1 MKEQIKHDKSMTRKV
16 MTTHALADITA
27 SLALLT
33 LIDQFAMLFLM
44 LLSFREVQDGIRSLR
59 GQNEQV
65 ECNTTSNRES
75 QRLRM
80 DSLRLQ
86 SDDEPQEEMLTQ
98 EGYEVLCD

>member
-1 MKEQIKHDKSMTRKV
+1 

-33 LIDQFAMLFLM
+33 LIAQFAMLFLM

-65 ECNTTSNRES
+65 ECNTTSDRES

-86 SDDEPQEEMLTQ
+86 SDDEPQEEVLTQ

>member
-1 MKEQIKHDKSMTRKV
+1 

-33 LIDQFAMLFLM
+33 LIAQFAMLFLM

-65 ECNTTSNRES
+65 ECNTTSDRES

-98 EGYEVLCD
+98 ERYEVLCD

>member
-1 MKEQIKHDKSMTRKV
+1 

-33 LIDQFAMLFLM
+33 LIAQFAMLFLM

-98 EGYEVLCD
+98 ERYEVLCD

>member
-1 MKEQIKHDKSMTRKV
+1 

-33 LIDQFAMLFLM
+33 LIAQFAMLFLM
-44 LLSFREVQDGIRSLR
+44 LLSFRDVQDGIRSLR

-65 ECNTTSNRES
+65 ECNTTSDRES

>member
-1 MKEQIKHDKSMTRKV
+1 

-33 LIDQFAMLFLM
+33 LIAQFVMLFLM
-44 LLSFREVQDGIRSLR
+44 LLSFREVHDGIRSLR

-65 ECNTTSNRES
+65 ECNTTSDRES
-75 QRLRM
+75 YRLRM

>member
-1 MKEQIKHDKSMTRKV
+1 MTRKV

-33 LIDQFAMLFLM
+33 LIAQFVMLFLM
-44 LLSFREVQDGIRSLR
+44 LLSFREVHDGIRSLR

-65 ECNTTSNRES
+65 ECNTTSDRES

-80 DSLRLQ
+80 DSQRLQ

>member
-1 MKEQIKHDKSMTRKV
+1 MTRKV

-33 LIDQFAMLFLM
+33 LIAQFAMLFLM

>member
-1 MKEQIKHDKSMTRKV
+1 

-33 LIDQFAMLFLM
+33 LIAQFAMLFLM

-65 ECNTTSNRES
+65 ECNTTSDRES
-75 QRLRM
+75 QHLRM

>member
-33 LIDQFAMLFLM
+33 LIAQFAMLFLM

-65 ECNTTSNRES
+65 ECNTTSDRES

-98 EGYEVLCD
+98 EGYEVLCN

>member
-1 MKEQIKHDKSMTRKV
+1 MKEQIKHYKSMTRKV

-33 LIDQFAMLFLM
+33 LIAQFAMLFLM

>member
-1 MKEQIKHDKSMTRKV
+1 

-33 LIDQFAMLFLM
+33 LIAQLAMLFLM

>member
-1 MKEQIKHDKSMTRKV
+1 

-33 LIDQFAMLFLM
+33 LIAQFAMLFLM

-65 ECNTTSNRES
+65 ECNTTSDRES

-98 EGYEVLCD
+98 EGYEVLCN

>member
-1 MKEQIKHDKSMTRKV
+1 

-33 LIDQFAMLFLM
+33 LIAQFAMLFLM

-65 ECNTTSNRES
+65 ECNTTSDRES

-80 DSLRLQ
+80 DSLRPQ
-86 SDDEPQEEMLTQ
+86 FDDEPQEEMLTQ

>member
-1 MKEQIKHDKSMTRKV
+1 MRVSVKAGAVSPCFVSVTV
-16 MTTHALADITA
+16 TA

-33 LIDQFAMLFLM
+33 LIAQFAMLFLM

-65 ECNTTSNRES
+65 ECNTTSDRES

>member
-1 MKEQIKHDKSMTRKV
+1 

-33 LIDQFAMLFLM
+33 LIAQFAMLFLM

-98 EGYEVLCD
+98 EGYEVLCN

>member
-1 MKEQIKHDKSMTRKV
+1 

-33 LIDQFAMLFLM
+33 LIAQFVMPFLM

>member
-33 LIDQFAMLFLM
+33 LIAQFVMLFLM
-44 LLSFREVQDGIRSLR
+44 LLSFREVHDGIRSLK

>member
-1 MKEQIKHDKSMTRKV
+1 

-33 LIDQFAMLFLM
+33 LIAQFAMLFLM

-59 GQNEQV
+59 GQNEKV
-65 ECNTTSNRES
+65 ECNTTSDRES

-80 DSLRLQ
+80 DSLRPQ

>member
-33 LIDQFAMLFLM
+33 LIAQFVMLFLM

-65 ECNTTSNRES
+65 ECNTTSDRES

-98 EGYEVLCD
+98 ERYEVLCD

>member
-33 LIDQFAMLFLM
+33 LIAQFAMLFLM

>member
-1 MKEQIKHDKSMTRKV
+1 

-33 LIDQFAMLFLM
+33 LIAQFAMLFLM
-44 LLSFREVQDGIRSLR
+44 LLSFREVQEGIRSLR

-65 ECNTTSNRES
+65 ECNTTSDRES

>member
-1 MKEQIKHDKSMTRKV
+1 

-33 LIDQFAMLFLM
+33 LIAQFAMLFLM

-65 ECNTTSNRES
+65 ECNTTSDRES

-80 DSLRLQ
+80 DSLRPQ

>member
-1 MKEQIKHDKSMTRKV
+1 

-33 LIDQFAMLFLM
+33 LIAQFAMLFLM

-65 ECNTTSNRES
+65 ECNTTSDRES

-86 SDDEPQEEMLTQ
+86 SDDEPQEEMLKQ

>member
-1 MKEQIKHDKSMTRKV
+1 MTRKV

-33 LIDQFAMLFLM
+33 LIAQFAMLFLM

-65 ECNTTSNRES
+65 ECNTTSDRES

>member
-33 LIDQFAMLFLM
+33 LIAQFAMLFLM

-65 ECNTTSNRES
+65 ECNTTSDRES

>member
-33 LIDQFAMLFLM
+33 LIAQFAMLFLM

-65 ECNTTSNRES
+65 ECNTTSDRES

-80 DSLRLQ
+80 DSQRLQ

>member
-1 MKEQIKHDKSMTRKV
+1 

-33 LIDQFAMLFLM
+33 LIAQFVMLFLM

-65 ECNTTSNRES
+65 ECNTTSDRES

>member
-1 MKEQIKHDKSMTRKV
+1 

-27 SLALLT
+27 ALALLT
-33 LIDQFAMLFLM
+33 LIAQFAMLFLM

-65 ECNTTSNRES
+65 ECNTTSDRES

>member
-1 MKEQIKHDKSMTRKV
+1 MTRKV

-33 LIDQFAMLFLM
+33 LIAQLAMLFLM

>member
-1 MKEQIKHDKSMTRKV
+1 

-33 LIDQFAMLFLM
+33 LIAQFAMLFLM

-65 ECNTTSNRES
+65 ECNTTSDRES

-86 SDDEPQEEMLTQ
+86 SDDDPQEEMLTQ

>member
-1 MKEQIKHDKSMTRKV
+1 

-33 LIDQFAMLFLM
+33 LIAQFAMLFLM

>member
-1 MKEQIKHDKSMTRKV
+1 

-33 LIDQFAMLFLM
+33 LIAQFVMLFLM
-44 LLSFREVQDGIRSLR
+44 LLSFREVHDGIRSLK

-65 ECNTTSNRES
+65 ECNTTSDRES

>member
-1 MKEQIKHDKSMTRKV
+1 

-33 LIDQFAMLFLM
+33 LIAQFAMLFLM

-75 QRLRM
+75 QHLRM